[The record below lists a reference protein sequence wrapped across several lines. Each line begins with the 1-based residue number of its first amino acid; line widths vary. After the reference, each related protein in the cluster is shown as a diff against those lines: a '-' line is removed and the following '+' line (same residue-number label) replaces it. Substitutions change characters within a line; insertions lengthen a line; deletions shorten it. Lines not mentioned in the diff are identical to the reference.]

1 MTDYETTWKP
11 DRRFNAGLHFNDESD
26 GHCAPWGRD
35 VKTRIQSIAPIGNRM
50 VFHYRRAVVA

>member
-26 GHCAPWGRD
+26 GHLD
-35 VKTRIQSIAPIGNRM
+35 V
-50 VFHYRRAVVA
+50 